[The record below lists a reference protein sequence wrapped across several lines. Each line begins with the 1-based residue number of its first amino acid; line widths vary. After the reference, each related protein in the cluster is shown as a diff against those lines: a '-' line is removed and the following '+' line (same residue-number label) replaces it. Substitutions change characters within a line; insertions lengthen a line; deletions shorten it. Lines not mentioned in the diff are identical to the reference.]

1 MVEILD
7 CTLRDGGNVVGAGFG
22 GEATVKIIEA
32 LIDGGIRVIEMGHC
46 SGVGGNSS
54 GVKTA
59 PLSDE
64 EYAEIAY
71 PYFSKAEIGMFC
83 QPRWTDAKG
92 VRSIAKKGLGF
103 LRVGIN
109 AGDSARAA
117 PLVEEIKSCG
127 VKARTSLMKAYALE
141 PAELASE
148 ARALEEYGADAV
160 TIMDSAGYMMPD
172 DAARYV
178 EVVAGEVS
186 IPVGFHGHN
195 NLGLSVANGLAAWRA
210 GAASIDCGVMGM
222 ARSVGNIPT
231 EVFIAVLQRLGEGTE
246 YDLHS
251 LLSRIDGEI
260 ARLTEG
266 RFHNPIPPLH
276 LVLGMAGCHSQYLPV
291 FREAAEKHGANLY
304 RLIMEVSAEDRRT
317 PSAAMIDSY
326 AKKAGMR

>member
-1 MVEILD
+1 
-7 CTLRDGGNVVGAGFG
+7 
-22 GEATVKIIEA
+22 
-32 LIDGGIRVIEMGHC
+32 
-46 SGVGGNSS
+46 
-54 GVKTA
+54 
-59 PLSDE
+59 
-64 EYAEIAY
+64 
-71 PYFSKAEIGMFC
+71 MFC

-251 LLSRIDGEI
+251 PAFPHRRGDRAADGGQVPQPHTPAPPR
-260 ARLTEG
+260 ARHGGMPFAIPAGVQGSGGKARGEPLQADHGGFG
-266 RFHNPIPPLH
+266 R
-276 LVLGMAGCHSQYLPV
+276 GQEDPV
-291 FREAAEKHGANLY
+291 RGY
-304 RLIMEVSAEDRRT
+304 DRLIREESRNAVIRAFNWRAMRKGPRNTPGPRTLNGMVPITSKAE
-317 PSAAMIDSY
+317 AMRESVG
-326 AKKAGMR
+326 KTGEPHFSFT